1 MTATRRLL
9 LAALLCGAALTAC
22 TSSKDAPAT
31 AAPATATPRAVP
43 PPVTAPT
50 ASTAPSVSSSSPA
63 TPTPAC
69 ASAAYLPGHRIVQL
83 TTVSATSLTA
93 RPTRFVCGPDVPG
106 DGHYEAD
113 GTPAPYALTPIAT
126 ATLVDLEHGEGATVV
141 PLTVLVQHADD
152 CLAKREPTRP
162 YGCYGDKYDL
172 VSDSQG
178 RITRIS
184 ELYQP

>member
-1 MTATRRLL
+1 MRRRPHRLHLVEGRPGDGGTGHRDTAGR
-9 LAALLCGAALTAC
+9 AAARHRPDGVHRTLGEQQQPG
-22 TSSKDAPAT
+22 DAD
-31 AAPATATPRAVP
+31 
-43 PPVTAPT
+43 
-50 ASTAPSVSSSSPA
+50 
-63 TPTPAC
+63 PAC